1 MIAKTLS
8 FGLEGMEIYPV
19 EIETDVSNGLPAI
32 NIVGLP
38 DSAIKESK
46 ERVKSA
52 IKNSGFNWPA
62 QRITISLAPSEIRK
76 EGSCFDLGI
85 AVSILQATGQIKNPD
100 LSDYYILGELSLNG
114 SLKPCRGV
122 LPIAIDAG
130 TLIKK
135 NFILP
140 LENAYEAAAVT
151 KLNVFAFKD
160 LKETVEFLNSASGEP
175 FTVNTAEVFRDNN
188 SYDTDFSEVKG
199 QVAAKRAIEVAV
211 AGNHNIA
218 MIGPP
223 GSGKTMLAR
232 RIPTIMPRLTF
243 EEALEITK
251 IYSVAGNFG
260 EREKIIMHRPFRSPH
275 HTITDA
281 ALVGGGNTPLPG
293 EISLAHKGVLFLDEL
308 PEFQR
313 SNLEN
318 LRQPLEEGRINI
330 SRSRKKLCFPASFM
344 LITALNP
351 CPCGY
356 AGDPLRICCCS
367 TTKINT
373 YLGKI
378 SGPLLDRIDIHIE
391 LPRVKYSYL
400 SGKEETE
407 PSIKIRERIEKARK
421 IQTQRFKCSGGQISC
436 NASMGIKALKKYCGM
451 DKEAEELLRLA
462 LNELGL
468 SARAYDKII
477 KVSRT
482 IADLEEE
489 EVIQT
494 KHISE
499 AVQYR
504 VLDRRI
510 F

>member
-1 MIAKTLS
+1 
-8 FGLEGMEIYPV
+8 
-19 EIETDVSNGLPAI
+19 
-32 NIVGLP
+32 
-38 DSAIKESK
+38 
-46 ERVKSA
+46 
-52 IKNSGFNWPA
+52 
-62 QRITISLAPSEIRK
+62 
-76 EGSCFDLGI
+76 
-85 AVSILQATGQIKNPD
+85 
-100 LSDYYILGELSLNG
+100 
-114 SLKPCRGV
+114 
-122 LPIAIDAG
+122 
-130 TLIKK
+130 
-135 NFILP
+135 
-140 LENAYEAAAVT
+140 
-151 KLNVFAFKD
+151 
-160 LKETVEFLNSASGEP
+160 
-175 FTVNTAEVFRDNN
+175 
-188 SYDTDFSEVKG
+188 
-199 QVAAKRAIEVAV
+199 
-211 AGNHNIA
+211 
-218 MIGPP
+218 
-223 GSGKTMLAR
+223 
-232 RIPTIMPRLTF
+232 
-243 EEALEITK
+243 
-251 IYSVAGNFG
+251 
-260 EREKIIMHRPFRSPH
+260 
-275 HTITDA
+275 
-281 ALVGGGNTPLPG
+281 
-293 EISLAHKGVLFLDEL
+293 
-308 PEFQR
+308 
-313 SNLEN
+313 
-318 LRQPLEEGRINI
+318 
-330 SRSRKKLCFPASFM
+330 M

-499 AVQYR
+499 VCNTAY
-504 VLDRRI
+504 
-510 F
+510 